1 VIAQRLVRVLCPDCK
16 KAVAVDG
23 PANGGAAAGGSD
35 LRAKIQKF
43 LARLPAQVDKKP
55 YEQIALYSAVGCDKC
70 SGIGYKG
77 RIGIF
82 EFLQGTPD
90 LEQTILKEASEV
102 ALRGVAKKQGMVT
115 MQEDGV
121 LKALLG
127 QTTFEEV
134 KSVTGEIEW

>member
-1 VIAQRLVRVLCPDCK
+1 VIAQRLVRILCPDCK
-16 KAVAVDG
+16 KAAPPDAATQ
-23 PANGGAAAGGSD
+23 ANI
-35 LRAKIQKF
+35 AKF
-43 LARLPAQVDKKP
+43 MARLPEHVDRKP
-55 YEQIALYSAVGCDKC
+55 YGQIALYSPAGCEKC
-70 SGIGYKG
+70 SGIGYRG

-82 EFLQGTPD
+82 EFLQGGSD
-90 LEQTILKEASEV
+90 LEQTILEEASEV
-102 ALRGVAKKQGMVT
+102 ALRAVAKKQGMVT